1 MRSTWLS
8 VKGCQR
14 CSWPRG
20 LGCGPR
26 AKTGTPGLQG
36 LPTVPRVKA
45 VLPHLFCSYLLWIQ
59 AHGASVCSH
68 VPAPLLTLGILSLL
82 SAVSLPLH
90 LTPSCYSL
98 GFQLWCHLLLE
109 AFPDYPAPSLHQ
121 GAASVACMLLLSP
134 SSSYHA
140 PLLLSVPWSSCLT
153 GCGLVEGQAWVMPSP
168 QLWHRGHSKW

>member
-14 CSWPRG
+14 CSWPRR

-45 VLPHLFCSYLLWIQ
+45 ALPRLLCSYLLWDS
-59 AHGASVCSH
+59 GSRSLGLFPCSSSS
-68 VPAPLLTLGILSLL
+68 PDLL

-90 LTPSCYSL
+90 LTPSCCSL

-109 AFPDYPAPSLHQ
+109 AFPDYLAPSLRQ